1 MEINRPEK
9 PGVGSWTALHPQLGT
24 GDVSHLDSISPEFFE
39 KEKQAIFKRLWL
51 NVGRVEHCPR
61 WTAISPKSSRSPA
74 GPRRCPSRVRK
85 KKFREQLRRWWF
97 RTLHKRMASFLHHLS
112 LWEG

>member
-1 MEINRPEK
+1 MAINRPEK

-39 KEKQAIFKRLWL
+39 KEKQAIFKRPWL

-61 WTAISPKSSRSPA
+61 WAAISLKSSRSPA
-74 GPRRCPSRVRK
+74 GPRRCPSRVRRK
-85 KKFREQLRRWWF
+85 EISRATPPLVVP
-97 RTLHKRMASFLHHLS
+97 HPA
-112 LWEG
+112 